1 MGAEYTQAQKKA
13 TIKYDTETHE
23 RVNCRFKIGT
33 KERVQKLGYTSVAK
47 FIQLAVYDKLE
58 REESH
63 LK

>member
-1 MGAEYTQAQKKA
+1 MGAKYTQSQKQA

-23 RVNCRFKIGT
+23 RVNCRFKSGT
-33 KERVQKLGYTSVAK
+33 KWRIEKLGYTSIAK

-58 REESH
+58 REERH